1 MLKRLPNEICLD
13 EGQID
18 RTEVS
23 MSDLI
28 HVGGGCGHHEMDFAK
43 KQRERREAKE
53 RATTLS
59 ERFHPLTFNDF
70 MISYH

>member
-1 MLKRLPNEICLD
+1 MRLSNNISLE

-28 HVGGGCGHHEMDFAK
+28 HVGGACGHHEMDFAK

-59 ERFHPLTFNDF
+59 GRSFRIYSINNHL
-70 MISYH
+70 